1 MTRAMKENTPFRI
14 AFCVLCHKYTPVLA
28 ELVHQLD
35 APGNGL
41 FIHVD
46 GKADI
51 GAFAAL
57 GKTGRVCFV
66 EPRTKVYWGGFGM
79 VESTLRLFSATRDGG
94 FRYVVLISGDTLP
107 LYPAETIRT
116 VLREAYDRGRQ
127 FISANPSIT
136 PEEADRIRR
145 RRFCPD
151 KSTFARRLL
160 RIAMKCTMRADNPFF
175 DRLPPLEKGSQW
187 IAITDRIRDFIFDYL
202 AAHPDFIPAFR
213 YSHAADELFFHT
225 LLGDS
230 PFAGHNANYSLVHA
244 DWSHPGAHPKTLSTS
259 DLSQLSV
266 LKSRGGEIPRFSP
279 ASSTTGW
286 TSPATAKSGSGREL
300 RLHGKGTM
308 RNSC

>member
-1 MTRAMKENTPFRI
+1 MKEDTPFRI

-151 KSTFARRLL
+151 KATFARRLL
-160 RIAMKCTMRADNPFF
+160 RIAMKCTMRADNPFST
-175 DRLPPLEKGSQW
+175 GSRRWRKAASGLQLR
-187 IAITDRIRDFIFDYL
+187 IVCAISSSITSLHTPTSSLHFGTAMQPMNYFSIRCS
-202 AAHPDFIPAFR
+202 ATPHCR
-213 YSHAADELFFHT
+213 VQRELFACPCRLVAPRGTPENIVHKRLVST
-225 LLGDS
+225 VRAQVEGGGNS
-230 PFAGHNANYSLVHA
+230 PLFARKFDDGLDIARY
-244 DWSHPGAHPKTLSTS
+244 
-259 DLSQLSV
+259 
-266 LKSRGGEIPRFSP
+266 REILF
-279 ASSTTGW
+279 GQ
-286 TSPATAKSGSGREL
+286 
-300 RLHGKGTM
+300 GTKAA
-308 RNSC
+308 R

>member
-1 MTRAMKENTPFRI
+1 MWTARRPSGPSP
-14 AFCVLCHKYTPVLA
+14 HLA
-28 ELVHQLD
+28 R
-35 APGNGL
+35 P
-41 FIHVD
+41 
-46 GKADI
+46 
-51 GAFAAL
+51 GAFVSSNRVR
-57 GKTGRVCFV
+57 KSTGA
-66 EPRTKVYWGGFGM
+66 EFGM

-187 IAITDRIRDFIFDYL
+187 IAITDRMRDFIFDYL

-266 LKSRGGEIPRFSP
+266 LKSRGGGKFPAFRPQVRRRAGHRPLPRNP
-279 ASSTTGW
+279 VRAG
-286 TSPATAKSGSGREL
+286 
-300 RLHGKGTM
+300 
-308 RNSC
+308 N

>member
-1 MTRAMKENTPFRI
+1 MKEDTPFRI

-107 LYPAETIRT
+107 KRY
-116 VLREAYDRGRQ
+116 V
-127 FISANPSIT
+127 
-136 PEEADRIRR
+136 
-145 RRFCPD
+145 
-151 KSTFARRLL
+151 
-160 RIAMKCTMRADNPFF
+160 
-175 DRLPPLEKGSQW
+175 
-187 IAITDRIRDFIFDYL
+187 
-202 AAHPDFIPAFR
+202 R
-213 YSHAADELFFHT
+213 YSGKPMP
-225 LLGDS
+225 GDGSSFRPIRPS
-230 PFAGHNANYSLVHA
+230 PPKRPTGYAG
-244 DWSHPGAHPKTLSTS
+244 
-259 DLSQLSV
+259 
-266 LKSRGGEIPRFSP
+266 GGSAPTNRPSP
-279 ASSTTGW
+279 AACCG
-286 TSPATAKSGSGREL
+286 SP
-300 RLHGKGTM
+300 
-308 RNSC
+308 

>member
-1 MTRAMKENTPFRI
+1 MKEDTPFRI

-116 VLREAYDRGRQ
+116 VLREAYARGRQ

-160 RIAMKCTMRADNPFF
+160 RIAMKCTMRADNPFSTGSRRWRKAASGL
-175 DRLPPLEKGSQW
+175 RLR
-187 IAITDRIRDFIFDYL
+187 IVCAISSSITSLHTRTLSLHFGTAMQPMKCSSIRCS
-202 AAHPDFIPAFR
+202 ATPHCR
-213 YSHAADELFFHT
+213 VQRELFACPCRLVAPRGTPENIVHKRLVPT
-225 LLGDS
+225 VRAQVEGGGNS
-230 PFAGHNANYSLVHA
+230 PLFARKFDDGLDIARY
-244 DWSHPGAHPKTLSTS
+244 
-259 DLSQLSV
+259 
-266 LKSRGGEIPRFSP
+266 REILF
-279 ASSTTGW
+279 GQ
-286 TSPATAKSGSGREL
+286 
-300 RLHGKGTM
+300 GTKAA
-308 RNSC
+308 R

>member
-187 IAITDRIRDFIFDYL
+187 IAITDRMRDFIFDYL

-213 YSHAADELFFHT
+213 YSHAADELFSIRCSATPRLPGTTRIIRLSMPTGRTPGHT
-225 LLGDS
+225 RKHCPQATCPNCPCS
-230 PFAGHNANYSLVHA
+230 
-244 DWSHPGAHPKTLSTS
+244 
-259 DLSQLSV
+259 
-266 LKSRGGEIPRFSP
+266 SRGGGKFPAFRPQVRRRAGHRPLPRNP
-279 ASSTTGW
+279 VRAG
-286 TSPATAKSGSGREL
+286 
-300 RLHGKGTM
+300 
-308 RNSC
+308 N

>member
-1 MTRAMKENTPFRI
+1 MKEDTPFRI

-151 KSTFARRLL
+151 KATFARRLL

-187 IAITDRIRDFIFDYL
+187 IAITDRMRDFIFDYL

-230 PFAGHNANYSLVHA
+230 PFAGTTRIIRLSMPTGRT
-244 DWSHPGAHPKTLSTS
+244 PGRTRKHCPQATCPNCPCS
-259 DLSQLSV
+259 
-266 LKSRGGEIPRFSP
+266 SRGGGKFPAFRPQVRRRAGHRPLPRNP
-279 ASSTTGW
+279 VRAG
-286 TSPATAKSGSGREL
+286 
-300 RLHGKGTM
+300 
-308 RNSC
+308 N

>member
-1 MTRAMKENTPFRI
+1 MKEDTPFRI

-187 IAITDRIRDFIFDYL
+187 IAITDRMRDFIFDYL

-213 YSHAADELFFHT
+213 YSHAADEMFVHT

-230 PFAGHNANYSLVHA
+230 PFAGYNANYSLVHA
-244 DWSHPGAHPKTLSTS
+244 DWSRPGAHPKTLSTS
-259 DLSQLSV
+259 ALSQLSV
-266 LKSRGGEIPRFSP
+266 L
-279 ASSTTGW
+279 
-286 TSPATAKSGSGREL
+286 
-300 RLHGKGTM
+300 
-308 RNSC
+308 

>member
-1 MTRAMKENTPFRI
+1 MKEDTPFRI
-14 AFCVLCHKYTPVLA
+14 AFCVLCHKYTPCWRNSCTSSMHPA
-28 ELVHQLD
+28 TGCSSMWT
-35 APGNGL
+35 ARRTS
-41 FIHVD
+41 
-46 GKADI
+46 

-151 KSTFARRLL
+151 KATFARRLL

-175 DRLPPLEKGSQW
+175 DRLPPAGERQPVDCNYGSY
-187 IAITDRIRDFIFDYL
+187 AR
-202 AAHPDFIPAFR
+202 
-213 YSHAADELFFHT
+213 FH
-225 LLGDS
+225 
-230 PFAGHNANYSLVHA
+230 
-244 DWSHPGAHPKTLSTS
+244 
-259 DLSQLSV
+259 
-266 LKSRGGEIPRFSP
+266 
-279 ASSTTGW
+279 
-286 TSPATAKSGSGREL
+286 L
-300 RLHGKGTM
+300 RLPRCTP
-308 RNSC
+308 RLYPCISV

>member
-160 RIAMKCTMRADNPFF
+160 QLRIVCAISSSITSLHTPTLSLHFGTAMQPMNYFSIRCSATP
-175 DRLPPLEKGSQW
+175 RLPG
-187 IAITDRIRDFIFDYL
+187 TTRIIRL
-202 AAHPDFIPAFR
+202 SMPTGRTPG
-213 YSHAADELFFHT
+213 HT
-225 LLGDS
+225 RKHCPQATCPNCPCS
-230 PFAGHNANYSLVHA
+230 
-244 DWSHPGAHPKTLSTS
+244 
-259 DLSQLSV
+259 
-266 LKSRGGEIPRFSP
+266 SRGGGGNSPLFARKFDDGLDIARYREILF
-279 ASSTTGW
+279 GQ
-286 TSPATAKSGSGREL
+286 
-300 RLHGKGTM
+300 GTKAA
-308 RNSC
+308 R

>member
-160 RIAMKCTMRADNPFF
+160 RIAMKCTILFSTGSRRWRKAASGLQLRIVCAISSSITSLHTPTLSLHFGTAMQPMNYFSIRCSATP
-175 DRLPPLEKGSQW
+175 RLPG
-187 IAITDRIRDFIFDYL
+187 TTRIIRL
-202 AAHPDFIPAFR
+202 SMPTGRTPG
-213 YSHAADELFFHT
+213 HT
-225 LLGDS
+225 RKHCPQATCPNCPCS
-230 PFAGHNANYSLVHA
+230 
-244 DWSHPGAHPKTLSTS
+244 
-259 DLSQLSV
+259 
-266 LKSRGGEIPRFSP
+266 SRGGGENSPLFARKFDDGLDIARYREILF
-279 ASSTTGW
+279 GQ
-286 TSPATAKSGSGREL
+286 
-300 RLHGKGTM
+300 GTKAA
-308 RNSC
+308 R

>member
-1 MTRAMKENTPFRI
+1 MKEDTPFRI

-107 LYPAETIRT
+107 LYPAETIHT
-116 VLREAYDRGRQ
+116 VLREAYARGRQ

-136 PEEADRIRR
+136 PEEADRVRR

-175 DRLPPLEKGSQW
+175 DRLPPLKKGSQW
-187 IAITDRIRDFIFDYL
+187 IAITDRMRDFIFDYL
-202 AAHPDFIPAFR
+202 AAHPEFIPAFR
-213 YSHAADELFFHT
+213 YSHAADELFFIRCSATPRLPGTTRIIRLSMPTGRTPGHT
-225 LLGDS
+225 RNIVHKRLVSTVRAQVEGGGI
-230 PFAGHNANYSLVHA
+230 PAFARKFDDGLDIARY
-244 DWSHPGAHPKTLSTS
+244 
-259 DLSQLSV
+259 
-266 LKSRGGEIPRFSP
+266 REILF
-279 ASSTTGW
+279 GQ
-286 TSPATAKSGSGREL
+286 
-300 RLHGKGTM
+300 GTKAA
-308 RNSC
+308 R

>member
-1 MTRAMKENTPFRI
+1 
-14 AFCVLCHKYTPVLA
+14 
-28 ELVHQLD
+28 
-35 APGNGL
+35 
-41 FIHVD
+41 
-46 GKADI
+46 
-51 GAFAAL
+51 
-57 GKTGRVCFV
+57 
-66 EPRTKVYWGGFGM
+66 M

-187 IAITDRIRDFIFDYL
+187 IAITDRMRDFIFDYL

-213 YSHAADELFFHT
+213 YSH
-225 LLGDS
+225 G
-230 PFAGHNANYSLVHA
+230 
-244 DWSHPGAHPKTLSTS
+244 
-259 DLSQLSV
+259 
-266 LKSRGGEIPRFSP
+266 SR
-279 ASSTTGW
+279 
-286 TSPATAKSGSGREL
+286 
-300 RLHGKGTM
+300 
-308 RNSC
+308 

>member
-1 MTRAMKENTPFRI
+1 MKEDTPFRI

-79 VESTLRLFSATRDGG
+79 VESTLRLFSATRDGV

-107 LYPAETIRT
+107 LYPAETIHT
-116 VLREAYDRGRQ
+116 VLREAYARGRQ

-136 PEEADRIRR
+136 PEEADRVRR

-187 IAITDRIRDFIFDYL
+187 IAITDRMRDFIFDYL

-213 YSHAADELFFHT
+213 YSHAADELFFIRCSATPRLPGTTRIIRLSMPTGRTPGHT
-225 LLGDS
+225 REHCPQATCPNCPCS
-230 PFAGHNANYSLVHA
+230 R
-244 DWSHPGAHPKTLSTS
+244 
-259 DLSQLSV
+259 
-266 LKSRGGEIPRFSP
+266 SRGGIPRFSP

-286 TSPATAKSGSGREL
+286 TSPATAKSCSGRKL

>member
-160 RIAMKCTMRADNPFF
+160 RIAMKCTMRA
-175 DRLPPLEKGSQW
+175 
-187 IAITDRIRDFIFDYL
+187 
-202 AAHPDFIPAFR
+202 
-213 YSHAADELFFHT
+213 
-225 LLGDS
+225 
-230 PFAGHNANYSLVHA
+230 NYSLVHA

-286 TSPATAKSGSGREL
+286 TSPATAKSCSGREL